1 MTFTALP
8 RMGSGRHGEASR
20 QRFRT
25 EVQEVVAW
33 MRQYV
38 ARLGFAPVAR
48 SWLYALESEGKIT
61 KGDFTWAGKW
71 LADRRKEGLVPFELV
86 GEDTTRALTGYDA
99 FDQEETPREYINRK
113 LRESLEQSS
122 HYWPSSYWKHQT
134 YFPIIWSEK
143 LDVLKLFKPELPSAV
158 RRFAGKGQA
167 DINSRVSVIREC
179 IWAEEHDL
187 EPVILYVGDHDPSG
201 IKISDGIAGN
211 LRQLADVMDWDY
223 GLQAMEDD
231 ERIVRFGLNADFIND
246 AGLLWIDGLETG
258 RDDAKGTNDLAN
270 PRHPDHGKEYVQSYL
285 QEFGARKCESNAL
298 IANPTAA
305 RELIQEE
312 LWSWL
317 SYTGHE
323 KWQAENRQASQEAAQ
338 HADGIKRMLAMFDAA
353 GVLYNPR
360 QLPAVVDAGLRALP
374 QGPPDEND
382 P

>member
-1 MTFTALP
+1 MTFTELP
-8 RMGSGRHGEASR
+8 RLGSGRHGEAR
-20 QRFRT
+20 REQFHAQVR
-25 EVQEVVAW
+25 EVVAW
-33 MRQYV
+33 MQNYV
-38 ARLGFAPVAR
+38 SQLGFPPVAR

-71 LADRRKEGLVPFELV
+71 LADRRKEGLIPFELV
-86 GEDTTRALTGYDA
+86 GEDSTRALTGHDV
-99 FDQEETPREYINRK
+99 FDEEETPREYINRQ
-113 LRESLEQSS
+113 LRKSLEQAAM
-122 HYWPSSYWKHQT
+122 YWPSSYWKHQT
-134 YFPIIWSEK
+134 HFPIIWSEK
-143 LDVLKLFKPELPSAV
+143 LDVLKLFKPELPSAI

-179 IWAEEHDL
+179 IWAEENDL

-201 IKISDGIAGN
+201 IKISDGIADN
-211 LRQLADVMDWDY
+211 LRQLASVMDWEY
-223 GLQAMEDD
+223 GLEAMEDED
-231 ERIVRFGLNADFIND
+231 RIVRFGLNADFINN

-305 RELIQEE
+305 RALIRQE

-317 SYTGHE
+317 SRAGHQQWDE
-323 KWQAENRQASQEAAQ
+323 ENRQASKEAAA

-360 QLPAVVDAGLRALP
+360 QLPAVVDAGLKALP
-374 QGPPDEND
+374 KAADQND
-382 P
+382 L